1 MLFPGIFNF
10 TVGILL
16 YQFLRVIPEIL
27 VSQISEPRIV
37 SVATSISASRHQI
50 SAAGI
55 THSESFS
62 HMSVFLL
69 HWIQSLPFVVVEV
82 VVVVDVEVV
91 EVVVV
96 DVVEL
101 VVVSSASHV

>member
-1 MLFPGIFNF
+1 M
-10 TVGILL
+10 
-16 YQFLRVIPEIL
+16 YQILRVIPEIL
-27 VSQISEPRIV
+27 VSQISEPRMV

-50 SAAGI
+50 SPVGI

-69 HWIQSLPFVVVEV
+69 HWIQSLPLAVVVSV
-82 VVVVDVEVV
+82 VVV

-96 DVVEL
+96 DVVEVVVVEV